1 MVSQELL
8 ITNPMLPSTK
18 DWKPTGKSLNINLSY
33 QIINLLR
40 CDQCGESFARL
51 DNLLRHSARHKHG
64 KIFDCTTCGKGF
76 HRKVR
81 VEKINNESE
90 TNPKLQDKLLE
101 HEKVH
106 SEYTFP
112 CQKCSKT
119 FHTNDAL
126 KHHLPLHEV
135 CWIQSCKQSTAEV
148 GTGWLV

>member
-1 MVSQELL
+1 
-8 ITNPMLPSTK
+8 MLCP
-18 DWKPTGKSLNINLSY
+18 Y
-33 QIINLLR
+33 CVR

-64 KIFDCTTCGKGF
+64 KIFDCATCGKGF

-81 VEKINNESE
+81 DSGWCGG
-90 TNPKLQDKLLE
+90 LFLFGSFQDKLLE

-112 CQKCSKT
+112 CVKCSKT

-135 CWIQSCKQSTAEV
+135 IIAA
-148 GTGWLV
+148 G